1 LTKRDYNIEVDI
13 KETGYDVVGWI
24 YVIWDR
30 DKYWDAVNAIMNN
43 RTHKNCEEWNEDYL
57 RVHGYYMG
65 YTYLPLSLL
74 TTKICAFYEH

>member
-30 DKYWDAVNAIMNN
+30 GKYWDAVNAIMNN
-43 RTHKNCEEWNEDYL
+43 RTHKN
-57 RVHGYYMG
+57 
-65 YTYLPLSLL
+65 
-74 TTKICAFYEH
+74 